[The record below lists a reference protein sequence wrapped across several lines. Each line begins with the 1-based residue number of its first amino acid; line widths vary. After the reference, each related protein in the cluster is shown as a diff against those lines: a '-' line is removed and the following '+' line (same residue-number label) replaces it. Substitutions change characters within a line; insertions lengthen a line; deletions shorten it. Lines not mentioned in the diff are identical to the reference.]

1 MTRAIL
7 LDSFGTL
14 VSMEPPA
21 YRLAATWGIPLEV
34 AEPAFRAEIEYYL
47 EHHVEGRDQESLSDL
62 RDRCAQVLAEQ
73 LGEWTPDDVRG
84 AMLDAIRFHAFP
96 DAAPALRG
104 LRARG
109 LRLVVASNWD
119 CSLPHVL
126 ERAGLA
132 ELVDG
137 VVASAVVGFDKP
149 APELFEAALELAG
162 CDASEAVHVGDSP
175 SEDVAGAAAVGVR
188 PVLLRRDGTQRG
200 DATTTIASLAEL
212 PGLL

>member
-1 MTRAIL
+1 
-7 LDSFGTL
+7 
-14 VSMEPPA
+14 
-21 YRLAATWGIPLEV
+21 
-34 AEPAFRAEIEYYL
+34 
-47 EHHVEGRDQESLSDL
+47 
-62 RDRCAQVLAEQ
+62 
-73 LGEWTPDDVRG
+73 
-84 AMLDAIRFHAFP
+84 
-96 DAAPALRG
+96 
-104 LRARG
+104 
-109 LRLVVASNWD
+109 VVASNWD